1 MPPMRD
7 WPSRVRATRWC
18 RPAIQK
24 KFNGSASRRAPLP
37 SRRPPMS
44 DSFIPISKPSIGAR
58 EKELVLDALDS
69 GWVSSIG
76 KYIDQFE
83 ATFARYCGTEYGLA
97 VSNGTTGLHLAL
109 AALDLKPGDEVIIPD
124 LTFVATANAVAY
136 TGATPVLADI
146 DADTLCIDPASVRSL
161 ISERTKAIIPV
172 HLYGHPADMD
182 ALTEIGDAHGVD
194 IIEDAAEAHGA
205 EYKGRRV
212 GGLAKCGVFSFY
224 GNKVITTGE
233 GGMLTTN
240 DREFY
245 ERARRLRDHAMSPQR
260 RYFHEERGFNYRI
273 TNLQAAL
280 GVAQLER
287 IDEFLERRA
296 EIMSWYEQEIATTE
310 RVRLN
315 RVKNWAKSAFWM
327 ICLEVDWF
335 DEARRDLFMQ
345 TLRDR
350 GIDSRPYFCTMSSMP
365 MYKQK
370 SMPIS
375 ARKAQIGLNLPSY
388 FELTKLEVQRI
399 GSDVNALLKEMQ
411 PA

>member
-1 MPPMRD
+1 
-7 WPSRVRATRWC
+7 
-18 RPAIQK
+18 
-24 KFNGSASRRAPLP
+24 
-37 SRRPPMS
+37 MS
-44 DSFIPISKPSIGAR
+44 DSFIPISKPFIGSR
-58 EKELVLDALDS
+58 EKELVLDALNS

-76 KYIDQFE
+76 KYIDEFE
-83 ATFARYCGTEYGLA
+83 ANFARYCGTEFALA

-109 AALDLKPGDEVIIPD
+109 AALGLQSGDEVIVPD

-136 TGATPVLADI
+136 TGATPILADI
-146 DADTLCIDPASVRSL
+146 DPDTLCIDPVSVKSL
-161 ISERTKAIIPV
+161 ISPRTKAIIPV

-182 ALTEIGDAHGVD
+182 ALMEIGDAHGLDV
-194 IIEDAAEAHGA
+194 IEDAAEAHGA

-212 GGLAKCGVFSFY
+212 GGLSKCGVFSFY

-240 DREFY
+240 DPQFY
-245 ERARRLRDHAMSPQR
+245 QRAKRLRDHAMSSRR

-287 IDEFLERRA
+287 IDDFLDRRA
-296 EIMSWYEQEIATTE
+296 EIMGWYSSEVATSDCI
-310 RVRLN
+310 RLN
-315 RVKNWAKSAFWM
+315 RVKKWAKSAFWM

-335 DEARRDLFMQ
+335 DDAHRDAFMQ
-345 TLRDR
+345 TLKTR

-365 MYKQK
+365 MYSQAPLQVSANK
-370 SMPIS
+370 S
-375 ARKAQIGLNLPSY
+375 QIGLNLPSY
-388 FELTKLEVQRI
+388 YELTLGDVQRI
-399 GSDVNALLKEMQ
+399 GADVNEILKEMS

>member
-1 MPPMRD
+1 
-7 WPSRVRATRWC
+7 
-18 RPAIQK
+18 
-24 KFNGSASRRAPLP
+24 
-37 SRRPPMS
+37 MS
-44 DSFIPISKPSIGAR
+44 DSFIPISKPFIGAR
-58 EKELVLDALDS
+58 ERQLVLEALDS

-76 KYIDQFE
+76 KFIDEFE
-83 ATFARYCGTEYGLA
+83 TGFARYCGTEYALA

-109 AALDLKPGDEVIIPD
+109 ATLGLKPGDEVIIPD

-146 DADTLCIDPASVRSL
+146 DPDTLCIDPASVRSL
-161 ISERTKAIIPV
+161 VSGRTKAIIPV
-172 HLYGHPADMD
+172 HLYGHPAEMD
-182 ALTEIGDAHGVD
+182 ALTEIANAHGLD

-205 EYKGRRV
+205 EYRGRRV
-212 GGLAKCGVFSFY
+212 GGLGKCGVFSFY

-240 DREFY
+240 EREFY
-245 ERARRLRDHAMSPQR
+245 QRARRLRDHAMSPER
-260 RYFHEERGFNYRI
+260 RYFHEEQGFNYRI

-296 EIMSWYEQEIATTE
+296 EIMDWYRSEIAATDL
-310 RVRLN
+310 VRLN

-327 ICLEVDWF
+327 ICLEVDWL
-335 DEARRDLFMQ
+335 DEPRRDSFMQ
-345 TLRDR
+345 ALKKR
-350 GIDSRPYFCTMSSMP
+350 GIDTRPYFCTMSSMP
-365 MYKQK
+365 MYKQE
-370 SMPIS
+370 PLPVS

-388 FELTKLEVQRI
+388 FELTRLEVKRI
-399 GSDVNALLKEMQ
+399 GSAVNEVLEEMR

>member
-1 MPPMRD
+1 
-7 WPSRVRATRWC
+7 
-18 RPAIQK
+18 
-24 KFNGSASRRAPLP
+24 
-37 SRRPPMS
+37 MS
-44 DSFIPISKPSIGAR
+44 DSFLPISKPYIGAR

-76 KYIDQFE
+76 KYIDDFE
-83 ATFARYCGTEYGLA
+83 AGFARYCGTEYALA

-109 AALDLKPGDEVIIPD
+109 AALGLGPGDEVIIPD

-146 DADTLCIDPASVRSL
+146 DADTLCIDPASVKSL
-161 ISERTKAIIPV
+161 ISPRTKAIMPV

-182 ALTEIGDAHGVD
+182 ALAAIADAHG
-194 IIEDAAEAHGA
+194 IALIEDAAEAHGA

-212 GGLAKCGVFSFY
+212 GGLGKCGVFSFY

-240 DREFY
+240 DRDFY
-245 ERARRLRDHAMSPQR
+245 TLAKRLRDHAMSPQR

-287 IDEFLERRA
+287 IDDFLARRT
-296 EIMSWYEQEIATTE
+296 EIMDWYRSEIPATDH
-310 RVRLN
+310 VRLN

-327 ICLEVDWF
+327 VCLEVDGF
-335 DEARRDLFMQ
+335 DEKRRDAFMQ
-345 TLRDR
+345 ALKTR
-350 GIDSRPYFCTMSSMP
+350 GIDSRPYFCALSSMP
-365 MYKQK
+365 MYRQA
-370 SMPIS
+370 PLPVA
-375 ARKAQIGLNLPSY
+375 ARKAAVGLNLPSY
-388 FELTKLEVQRI
+388 YELTKSDVRRI
-399 GSDVNALLKEMQ
+399 GSDVK
-411 PA
+411 

>member
-1 MPPMRD
+1 
-7 WPSRVRATRWC
+7 
-18 RPAIQK
+18 
-24 KFNGSASRRAPLP
+24 
-37 SRRPPMS
+37 MS
-44 DSFIPISKPSIGAR
+44 DSFIPISKPYIGAR
-58 EKELVLDALDS
+58 EKQLVLDALDS

-76 KYIDQFE
+76 KYIDEFE
-83 ATFARYCGTEYGLA
+83 ANFARYCGTEYAIA

-109 AALDLKPGDEVIIPD
+109 AALGLKPGDEVIIPD

-136 TGATPVLADI
+136 TGATPILADI
-146 DADTLCIDPASVRSL
+146 DADTLGMDPASVKSL
-161 ISERTKAIIPV
+161 ISARTRAIIPV

-182 ALTEIGDAHGVD
+182 ALTEIGDAHGVP

-205 EYKGRRV
+205 EYRGRRV
-212 GGLAKCGVFSFY
+212 GGLGKCGVFSFY

-240 DREFY
+240 DRDFHQ
-245 ERARRLRDHAMSPQR
+245 RARRLRDHAMSPQR

-287 IDEFLERRA
+287 IDDFLGRRA

-310 RVRLN
+310 QVRLN

-327 ICLEVDWF
+327 VCLEVDWF
-335 DEARRDLFMQ
+335 DETRRHAFMQ
-345 TLRDR
+345 ALKAR

-365 MYKQK
+365 MYKQT

-388 FELTKLEVQRI
+388 YELTRLEVQRI
-399 GSDVNALLKEMQ
+399 GSDVNAILEAMR

>member
-1 MPPMRD
+1 MM
-7 WPSRVRATRWC
+7 T
-18 RPAIQK
+18 
-24 KFNGSASRRAPLP
+24 
-37 SRRPPMS
+37 
-44 DSFIPISKPSIGAR
+44 DSFIPISRPFIGAR
-58 EKELVLDALDS
+58 EKEFVLDALDS

-76 KYIDQFE
+76 KYIDEFE
-83 ATFARYCGTEYGLA
+83 ASFARYCGTEYALA
-97 VSNGTTGLHLAL
+97 TSNGTTGLHLAL
-109 AALDLKPGDEVIIPD
+109 AALGLQPGDEVIVPD

-136 TGATPVLADI
+136 TGATPILADI
-146 DADTLCIDPASVRSL
+146 DPDTLCIDVASVRSL
-161 ISERTKAIIPV
+161 ISERTRAIIPV

-182 ALTEIGDAHGVD
+182 ALMEIGDTHGLG

-212 GGLAKCGVFSFY
+212 GGLGKCGVFSFY

-245 ERARRLRDHAMSPQR
+245 QRAKRLRDHAMSPER

-287 IDEFLERRA
+287 IDDFLARRA
-296 EIMSWYEQEIATTE
+296 EIMSWYNSGIATTDQ
-310 RVRLN
+310 VRLN

-327 ICLEVDWF
+327 ICLEVDWL
-335 DEARRDLFMQ
+335 DEASRDQLMRA
-345 TLRDR
+345 LRAR
-350 GIDSRPYFCTMSSMP
+350 GIDTRPYFCTLSSMP
-365 MYKQK
+365 MYQQA
-370 SMPIS
+370 PLPVS
-375 ARKAQIGLNLPSY
+375 ARKAATGLNLPSFY
-388 FELTKLEVQRI
+388 ELTKPEVQRI
-399 GSDVNALLKEMQ
+399 CSDVNEILREMR

>member
-1 MPPMRD
+1 
-7 WPSRVRATRWC
+7 
-18 RPAIQK
+18 
-24 KFNGSASRRAPLP
+24 
-37 SRRPPMS
+37 MS
-44 DSFIPISKPSIGAR
+44 DTFIPISKPYIGAR

-76 KYIDQFE
+76 KYIDEFE
-83 ATFARYCGTEYGLA
+83 VNFARYCGTEYAIA

-109 AALDLKPGDEVIIPD
+109 AVLGLKPGDEVIIPD

-146 DADTLCIDPASVRSL
+146 EADTLCMDPASVKSL
-161 ISERTKAIIPV
+161 ISARTKAIIPV

-182 ALTEIGDAHGVD
+182 ALMEIGDAHGIAV
-194 IIEDAAEAHGA
+194 IEDAAEAHGA
-205 EYKGRRV
+205 EYRGRRV
-212 GGLAKCGVFSFY
+212 GGLGKCGVFSFY

-245 ERARRLRDHAMSPQR
+245 QRAMRLRDHAMSPQR

-287 IDEFLERRA
+287 IGEFLDRRA
-296 EIMSWYEQEIATTE
+296 EIMSWYEKEIATTD

-327 ICLEVDWF
+327 VCLEVDWF
-335 DEARRDLFMQ
+335 DEPRRDAFMQ
-345 TLRDR
+345 ALKVR

-365 MYKQK
+365 MYKQAA
-370 SMPIS
+370 MPIS
-375 ARKAQIGLNLPSY
+375 ARKAQIGLALPSY

-399 GSDVNALLKEMQ
+399 GSDVNAVLREMG

>member
-1 MPPMRD
+1 
-7 WPSRVRATRWC
+7 
-18 RPAIQK
+18 
-24 KFNGSASRRAPLP
+24 
-37 SRRPPMS
+37 MS
-44 DSFIPISKPSIGAR
+44 DSFIPISKPFIGAR
-58 EKELVLDALDS
+58 EKELVLDALNS

-76 KYIDQFE
+76 KYIDEFE
-83 ATFARYCGTEYGLA
+83 AGFARYCGTEYALA

-109 AALDLKPGDEVIIPD
+109 ATLGLQPGDEVIIPD

-146 DADTLCIDPASVRSL
+146 DADTLCIDPASVKSL
-161 ISERTKAIIPV
+161 ISKRTKAIIPV

-182 ALTEIGDAHGVD
+182 ALREIGDAHRVD

-205 EYKGRRV
+205 EYRGRRV
-212 GGLAKCGVFSFY
+212 GSLGKCGVFSFY

-245 ERARRLRDHAMSPQR
+245 QRARRLRDHAMNPER

-287 IDEFLERRA
+287 IDDFLARRA
-296 EIMSWYEQEIATTE
+296 EIMGWYNAEIATTDG
-310 RVRLN
+310 VRLN

-327 ICLEVDWF
+327 VCLEVDWLN
-335 DEARRDLFMQ
+335 EARRDAFMQ
-345 TLRDR
+345 ALKAR
-350 GIDSRPYFCTMSSMP
+350 GIDTRPYFCTMSSMP
-365 MYKQK
+365 MYKQPPL
-370 SMPIS
+370 PIA
-375 ARKAQIGLNLPSY
+375 ARKSQIGLNLPSY
-388 FELTKLEVQRI
+388 YELTKAEVRRI
-399 GSDVNALLKEMQ
+399 ASDVNEILKEMC

>member
-1 MPPMRD
+1 
-7 WPSRVRATRWC
+7 
-18 RPAIQK
+18 
-24 KFNGSASRRAPLP
+24 
-37 SRRPPMS
+37 MS

-83 ATFARYCGTEYGLA
+83 VDFARYCGTEYAVA

-109 AALDLKPGDEVIIPD
+109 AALGLQPGDEVIIPD

-146 DADTLCIDPASVRSL
+146 DAETLCIDPASVKSL
-161 ISERTKAIIPV
+161 MSARTKAIIPV

-182 ALTEIGDAHGVD
+182 ALMEIGDAHGVAV
-194 IIEDAAEAHGA
+194 IEDAAEAHGA
-205 EYKGRRV
+205 EYKGRKV
-212 GGLAKCGVFSFY
+212 GGIGKCGVFSFY

-240 DREFY
+240 DRDFQA
-245 ERARRLRDHAMSPQR
+245 RARRLRDHAMSAQR

-287 IDEFLERRA
+287 IEDFLDRRA
-296 EIMSWYEQEIATTE
+296 EIMSWYSAEIATGD

-327 ICLEVDWF
+327 VCLEVDGL
-335 DEARRDLFMQ
+335 DELRRDEFMQ
-345 TLRDR
+345 ALKAR
-350 GIDSRPYFCTMSSMP
+350 GIDTRPYFCTMSSMP
-365 MYKQK
+365 MYRQ
-370 SMPIS
+370 SPLPIS
-375 ARKAQIGLNLPSY
+375 ARKSQTGLNLPSY
-388 FELTKLEVQRI
+388 YELTKADVQRI
-399 GSDVNALLKEMQ
+399 GSDVNAILKKMSL
-411 PA
+411 A